1 MIVIIQYIRVSPLLA
16 EPLIRS
22 VGSGRLGMSNTQ
34 EDADQSERPP
44 ESPLDSERYAHLS
57 LDDDAVVIY
66 DREQPDTWL
75 QSDFVVEIGA

>member
-1 MIVIIQYIRVSPLLA
+1 
-16 EPLIRS
+16 
-22 VGSGRLGMSNTQ
+22 MSNTQ
-34 EDADQSERPP
+34 ETADSSERPP
-44 ESPLDSERYAHLS
+44 ESPLDSDRYAHLS